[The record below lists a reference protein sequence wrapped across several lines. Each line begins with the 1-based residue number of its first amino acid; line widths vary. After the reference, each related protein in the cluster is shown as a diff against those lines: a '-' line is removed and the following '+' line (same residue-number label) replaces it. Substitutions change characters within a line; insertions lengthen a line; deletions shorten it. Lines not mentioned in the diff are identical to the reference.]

1 VDECN
6 RSRSRGESER
16 QVVEWVRKRE
26 GLKERIGEQMESQ
39 GYEKEVN
46 EGECSRG
53 VVIGMIVK
61 SPVVGLKR
69 GVERG
74 KGV

>member
-1 VDECN
+1 
-6 RSRSRGESER
+6 
-16 QVVEWVRKRE
+16 
-26 GLKERIGEQMESQ
+26 MESQ